1 MPPHTACCV
10 SPTAEGT
17 SGGRRDPLSG
27 GARITSANGVTPTSI
42 RVSWRL
48 THPLEDMANVDGF
61 YVLYRQ
67 VRQLLLVALVSFHE
81 TANCAHGL
89 CECHF
94 LYRSVIALTVNSLG
108 QQTQFDKAKLD
119 VKLMAC
125 KSTLYR
131 LVHG

>member
-1 MPPHTACCV
+1 MRPHTAFLV

-67 VRQLLLVALVSFHE
+67 VRQLLLVALVSFDK
-81 TANCAHGL
+81 TVRCAHEF
-89 CECHF
+89 CECRF
-94 LYRSVIALTVNSLG
+94 LYSSVIALSVNSLG
-108 QQTQFDKAKLD
+108 
-119 VKLMAC
+119 
-125 KSTLYR
+125 
-131 LVHG
+131 